1 MKTERE
7 LLDLK
12 EKVEKAKTTI
22 SGLEGQKTALV
33 NQLKADFKVTTMKDA
48 EAKLSTLTDEITSL
62 EKEIESKVAEIENKY
77 PA

>member
-33 NQLKADFKVTTMKDA
+33 NQFKADFKVTTMKDA

>member
-33 NQLKADFKVTTMKDA
+33 NQLKTDFQVTTMKDA
-48 EAKLSTLTDEITSL
+48 EAKLSTLTEEITTL
-62 EKEIESKVAEIENKY
+62 EKEIEVKVAEIETKY